1 MPCQVPDEAA
11 ARSTGNR
18 GEVPSSPS
26 SLVGPG
32 LTIRPVRRLPRPE
45 GTRMALMLDANFFI
59 AVIAATIVSFV
70 ISGLWYGPV
79 FGKMWMAALGR
90 TEADK
95 EAMRKQAPKGSVVGS
110 FVLGILLQYARLANV
125 GLPAGVAGGLVVGLL
140 VWFGF
145 PLFGMIT
152 GGIFEGRPGKLVG
165 LNVSHALV
173 SFLAMGLVLGIW
185 V

>member
-95 EAMRKQAPKGSVVGS
+95 EAMRKQAPKGFVVGRVCS
-110 FVLGILLQYARLANV
+110 FVGS
-125 GLPAGVAGGLVVGLL
+125 
-140 VWFGF
+140 FGF

-152 GGIFEGRPGKLVG
+152 GGIFGGRPGKLVG